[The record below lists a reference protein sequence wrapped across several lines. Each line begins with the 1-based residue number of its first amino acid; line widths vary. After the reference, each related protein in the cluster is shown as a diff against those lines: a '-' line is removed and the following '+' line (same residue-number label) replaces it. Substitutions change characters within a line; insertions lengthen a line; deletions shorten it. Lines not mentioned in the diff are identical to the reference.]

1 MNMPFDYMKHLL
13 ETTVAFVERTGVK
26 ALELEPR
33 RVRLMAPLRGN
44 ENHIGTMY
52 AGALFTLA
60 EVPVGALYLTTF
72 DVSKYYPIIK
82 EMTIQFVRP
91 AKTDATIELVISEEE
106 VRRIQAEVDAQGKAD
121 FILEG
126 QVKDTA
132 GEVVVTSRGT
142 YQLRA
147 IGK

>member
-1 MNMPFDYMKHLL
+1 MNTPLENMKRLL

-26 ALELEPR
+26 ALELERR
-33 RVRLMAPLRGN
+33 RVKLMAPLRGN

-72 DVSKYYPIIK
+72 DVSKCYPIIK

-91 AKTDATIELVISEEE
+91 VTTDATIELAISEED
-106 VRRIQAEVDAQGKAD
+106 VQRIQTEVEANGKAE
-121 FILEG
+121 FVLQGE
-126 QVKDTA
+126 VKDSS
-132 GEVVVTSRGT
+132 GEVVVTSKGT

-147 IGK
+147 IGR